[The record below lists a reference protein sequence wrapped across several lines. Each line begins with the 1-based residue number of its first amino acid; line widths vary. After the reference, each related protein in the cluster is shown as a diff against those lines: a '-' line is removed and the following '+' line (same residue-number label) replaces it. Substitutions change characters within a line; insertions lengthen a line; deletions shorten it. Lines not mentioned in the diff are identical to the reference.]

1 MSPVNPPTP
10 SRRLADLDLRL
21 PEPAQPSFDYVPVSR
36 DGHILYVSGQLPK
49 EGGEVRITGRCG
61 DDVDVDTARRAAEIC
76 TLQGIACAAETAGGI
91 DNLAGVLRV
100 TGFVASTPDFHDQPK
115 VLDAASRMLREIF
128 DQNGRHARSAIG
140 VASLP
145 RRTPVE
151 IEFIFT
157 VTA

>member
-1 MSPVNPPTP
+1 MSLVNPPTP

-21 PEPAQPSFDYVPVSR
+21 PEPAQPTFDYVPVSR
-36 DGHILYVSGQLPK
+36 DGHVLYVSGQLPK
-49 EGGEVRITGRCG
+49 DGGEVRITGQCG
-61 DDVDVDTARRAAEIC
+61 HDVDLETARRAAEIC
-76 TLQGIACAAETAGGI
+76 TLQGIACAAEAAGGI
-91 DNLAGVLRV
+91 DNLAAVLRV
-100 TGFVASTPDFHDQPK
+100 TGFVASTPEFHDQPK

-128 DQNGRHARSAIG
+128 GENGRHARSAIG